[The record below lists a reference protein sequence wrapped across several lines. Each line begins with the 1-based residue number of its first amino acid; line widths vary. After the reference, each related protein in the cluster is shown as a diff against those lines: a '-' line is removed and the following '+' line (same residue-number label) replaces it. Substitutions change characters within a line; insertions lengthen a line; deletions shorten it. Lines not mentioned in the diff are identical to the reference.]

1 MGIQIVSLF
10 HTCTECNETEDTSV
24 GLYLH
29 LDEQGI
35 CSECREHEPI
45 DAEFDDYLSL
55 EDLLLICGHRALGL
69 TEREALEIDD
79 SYKYDLMHEYYYR

>member
-10 HTCTECNETEDTSV
+10 HTCPQCNETEDPSV

-29 LDEQGI
+29 LDESGI
-35 CSECREHEPI
+35 CEECRETEI
-45 DAEFDDYLSL
+45 DAEIDDYLSL
-55 EDLLLICGHRALGL
+55 ADLLLICGHRALGL

-79 SYKYDLMHEYYYR
+79 SYKYDLMHEYFYR

>member
-10 HTCTECNETEDTSV
+10 HDTCTQCNETEDTSV

-29 LDEQGI
+29 LDEKGI
-35 CSECREHEPI
+35 CSECRQEPI
-45 DAEFDDYLSL
+45 DAEIDDSLTL

-69 TEREALEIDD
+69 TEREALEIDE
-79 SYKYDLMHEYYYR
+79 SYKYDLMHKYHYR